1 MNHALTGLAI
11 LVALVVPLLAMPA
24 ARAGDDLAA
33 VFPPWWDPARVAL
46 AAMQG
51 GDVAG
56 YGGAGFVVL
65 VPRGAPGRLR
75 AAGAWFVLPAA
86 LLGGCAPDRT
96 TTGSST

>member
-1 MNHALTGLAI
+1 MNHALTGLAV
-11 LVALVVPLLAMPA
+11 LVALAMPLLAMQPA
-24 ARAGDDLAA
+24 REGDDVAA
-33 VFPPWWDPARVAL
+33 VFPPWWDPARVTL

-65 VPRGAPGRLR
+65 VPRGVPDRLR

-86 LLGGCAPDRT
+86 LLGGCAANGGT
-96 TTGSST
+96 TERST